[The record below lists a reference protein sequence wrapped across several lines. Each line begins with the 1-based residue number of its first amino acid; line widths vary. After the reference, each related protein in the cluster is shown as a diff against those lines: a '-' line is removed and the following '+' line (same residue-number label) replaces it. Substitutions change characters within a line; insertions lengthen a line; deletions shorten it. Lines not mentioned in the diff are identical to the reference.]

1 MKRAIIVL
9 FLFLSA
15 QALYAQQAKR
25 VYITLDVS
33 GSMWNDKYVLANYTA
48 QMIYTLCDEDDVVF
62 LIMAGRENNLSKMK
76 DPMRKMQHPVSPRH
90 PLVPMGSDMNFEIK
104 DIITF
109 NDIYKPSKDKQDWI
123 FIIGDGVWDYLT
135 DYYPG
140 AVKDFGEIVKEGNLN
155 VCYLQTGLSLDE
167 QNGFTEFAES
177 LEIVDICKSDIR
189 PKTIRVGCDHFAKKI
204 LGFSDVSLQ
213 TKKSG
218 SQCLSLKAELS
229 ISEFVLVYQDQT
241 EPEHLPNVNKVTSDG
256 KELKVKLK
264 GTPTT
269 VPVKAN
275 NSEVTLSGNVWRVRS
290 DSPIP
295 ANTEIEVCFDKSID
309 LGNVSIYPI
318 VENVEFGCIGFTP
331 ENSKL
336 KQLNSNTF
344 SICRDENS
352 AKIRVELSEESKTN
366 LPEELLKKTVVVVKA
381 NNKEYKAKYKE
392 GGFECE
398 IDLQDEETQYYAE
411 CDCPG
416 YFKRVTPIVTIV
428 KGDCEPVKP
437 KEMSVTERPTLELP
451 STTFETLKNDPIKG
465 TLHEIGNESNTLDPS
480 KFDID
485 VEVENPYLFEKP
497 EVSFEGDVIVLDLH
511 PKGGWC
517 ECLFP
522 DDVNIK
528 LISTPKEGAF
538 ADEGKQ
544 FSQTVHPIH
553 FKLEKS
559 RGWFSRCLWVLLTM
573 AGLLLLMFY
582 LLALLKKNRFKKS
595 ARIKNTYME
604 MKGSITRE
612 TPLQNGYRLRDRKSI
627 KAWFDR
633 WFVPFRDERR
643 TLSWQTPP
651 TGYITFVAARSKET
665 VNFTKGSFKKDR
677 MKMGQYDPTKD
688 ERAYVEMED
697 PIKIYHERKYEG
709 RLEYDSGS
717 KDDEKWYRLIV
728 EVLFGLSVAAF
739 VVLLILLIR
748 SLF

>member
-1 MKRAIIVL
+1 MKRLIVSV
-9 FLFLSA
+9 FLVLSA
-15 QALYAQQAKR
+15 IGLFAQQAKR

-33 GSMWNDKYVLANYTA
+33 GSMTGDKYILANYTT
-48 QMIYTLCDEDDVVF
+48 QMIVTLCDDDDEVY
-62 LIMAGRENNLSKMK
+62 LIVYGKEKCLSKER
-76 DPMRKMQHPVSPRH
+76 DPLRPIQKPMEKIRFGL
-90 PLVPMGSDMNFEIK
+90 PLSTISQFE
-104 DIITF
+104 DIQGF
-109 NDIYKPSKDKQDWI
+109 NDVYKPSASKQDWL
-123 FIIGDGVWDYLT
+123 FIIGDGYWSTEADEYSKDCKKFQNT
-135 DYYPG
+135 
-140 AVKDFGEIVKEGNLN
+140 VKNGDLN
-155 VCYLQTGLSLDE
+155 VCYLQTCSTLSEHSD
-167 QNGFTEFAES
+167 FTIFVES
-177 LEIVDICKSDIR
+177 IGVIDIGKSDTN
-189 PKTIRVGCDHFAKKI
+189 PKTIMKECDHFAKKI
-204 LGFSDVSLQ
+204 LGFSDVALN
-213 TKKSG
+213 TNKVGK
-218 SQCLSLKAELS
+218 QCLSIKAEMP
-229 ISEFVLVYQDQT
+229 ISEFILVYQDKVA
-241 EPEHLPNVNKVTSDG
+241 PNRLPNVDGVSSDG
-256 KELKVKLK
+256 KALKVKLK

-269 VPVKAN
+269 IPVQGGFVM
-275 NSEVTLSGNVWRVRS
+275 ELSGNVWRVRS

-677 MKMGQYDPTKD
+677 MKMGQYGPTKD

-709 RLEYDSGS
+709 RLEYDSSS
-717 KDDEKWYRLIV
+717 KDDENWYRLIV